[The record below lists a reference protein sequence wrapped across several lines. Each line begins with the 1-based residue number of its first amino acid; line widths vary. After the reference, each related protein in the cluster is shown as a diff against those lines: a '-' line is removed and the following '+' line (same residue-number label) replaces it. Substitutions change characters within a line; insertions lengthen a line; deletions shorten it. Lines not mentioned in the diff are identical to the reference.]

1 MRRMAAV
8 ALPPIIPH
16 MIAAASK
23 LYEPKGSAG
32 VPTPVCDCSC
42 RRVHPYIPDTQSSNR
57 GVSARSKFLVL
68 PVPVEIARYA
78 D

>member
-32 VPTPVCDCSC
+32 VPTPVCDRILPAYPFVIIPMPRAATEECQPAASFLLC
-42 RRVHPYIPDTQSSNR
+42 RCQ
-57 GVSARSKFLVL
+57 
-68 PVPVEIARYA
+68 
-78 D
+78 